1 MADSPHQDDR
11 SSKDLLKLVLSRLD
25 AVEHRLDALEAKQP
39 SEGAVLAEATEP
51 QQQSQAPASE
61 PIAGPAQPVAPIHRQ
76 PEPSER
82 AQRTKAAMDRLRE
95 LNAAEKPPTPQ
106 EPTTPSTSEPA
117 PAAPAKQLQ
126 ANHKPPT
133 KATPSP
139 KLEQFVGGRL
149 FAIVGALIV
158 IAGLSFAAR
167 LAWKNGWVT
176 LSDAGKC
183 WALAAA
189 GAAMLAAGEVLRRK
203 IGPRAS
209 AAVSASGLGALYVSV
224 WAAHG
229 LYELLSEP
237 VTLGL
242 MALVAA
248 IGIGVA
254 LHARLTVVAVLS
266 LLGAYLAPMI
276 ARTSDPQPWALPL
289 YLGMVTTIGLGLSIA
304 NVRYRVLRT
313 VCWWPMLLLGT
324 FWMFGFV
331 GSAPITAI
339 VFAAGVWSLFHAEL
353 VISARRHGD
362 DRHSGFASARPMVS
376 SFSTSAW
383 SALWAGVGFEVLSAG
398 LDWIG
403 PAGFAVAC
411 GLIAM
416 VLAGHLRVLRD
427 LPRTAEERLG
437 AALLAQSGGLLLAAI
452 GWGVSGWLQG
462 LAALGVGA
470 AAAVAARSIRSPGLL
485 VYAVVALAL
494 ATARVFSVDLIE
506 AHQPTTRSW
515 TLAGLHLTGW
525 SALALC
531 TAACWM
537 AAAWSA
543 QAIGTGWRRGLY
555 PILAAI
561 ALAIFAV
568 ITAHRETQLVSF
580 TVWLCAIGL
589 CTAAAGG
596 VRRRRLYEH
605 LGDALLLAAALCTLS
620 TQWFTDAGTPWL
632 GLVITN
638 DALAL
643 LALILAVAIRAVL
656 MLAQR
661 SALPQATL
669 PIYAATAVLL
679 LATLPV
685 HRQADP
691 ASLMYAWLAV
701 GTLAFGLHLWRRTL
715 RLDASACVVMALS
728 ISAWVAAFITPGWL
742 ESDAPL
748 VVHPG
753 LIGAGAIVLVLAAA
767 VWAGGTRPESLWS
780 HPSIPAV
787 IIGVAVLV
795 TFVAT
800 SFEATRAASVL
811 FEDQATQRGA
821 LSIWWGLFAI
831 ALLTVGAWRTL
842 SIARYAGLALLAT
855 ATAKAVL
862 WDLASVNDAVRVASF
877 VVLGVLLL
885 GVSAA
890 YLRVTKKAAAPDD
903 HEDGE

>member
-1 MADSPHQDDR
+1 MADAPHQDDR
-11 SSKDLLKLVLSRLD
+11 TSDDLLKLVLDRLG
-25 AVEHRLDALEAKQP
+25 AVERRLEALEAEQP
-39 SEGAVLAEATEP
+39 SDDAVLAETTEQP
-51 QQQSQAPASE
+51 QQSPAPVSE
-61 PIAGPAQPVAPIHRQ
+61 PIAEPAQPVAPIHQQ
-76 PEPSER
+76 PEANER
-82 AQRTKAAMDRLRE
+82 EQRTKAAMDRLRE
-95 LNAAEKPPTPQ
+95 LNAAEQSSPPEQPPRPDTGK
-106 EPTTPSTSEPA
+106 PA
-117 PAAPAKQLQ
+117 PAASAKQP
-126 ANHKPPT
+126 ANRKPTT

-167 LAWKNGWVT
+167 LAWKSGWVT

-183 WALAAA
+183 WALAGA

-203 IGPRAS
+203 VGSRAS
-209 AAVSASGLGALYVSV
+209 AAVFASGLGALYVSV

-229 LYELLSEP
+229 MYRLIGELP
-237 VTLGL
+237 ALGL
-242 MALVAA
+242 MALVGA

-266 LLGAYLAPMI
+266 LLGAYIAPMI
-276 ARTSDPQPWALPL
+276 ARTSNPQPWTLPL
-289 YLGMVTTIGLGLSIA
+289 YLGMVTAIGLSLSMA
-304 NVRYRVLRT
+304 HVRYRVLRT
-313 VCWWPMLLLGT
+313 VCWWPVLLLGT
-324 FWMFGFV
+324 LWMFGFV
-331 GSAPITAI
+331 GNAPITAI
-339 VFAAGVWSLFHAEL
+339 CFATGVWGLFHAEL

-362 DRHSGFASARPMVS
+362 AAHSGFATARPMVS

-383 SALWAGVGFEVLSAG
+383 AALWAGVGFETLSAG

-416 VLAGHLRVLRD
+416 VLAGHLQVLRD

-485 VYAVVALAL
+485 VYAVVALVL
-494 ATARVFSVDLIE
+494 ASARVFSLDLIE
-506 AHQPTTRSW
+506 AHQPATRSW

-561 ALAIFAV
+561 ALAILAV
-568 ITAHRETQLVSF
+568 VTAHRETQLVSF
-580 TVWLCAIGL
+580 TVWLCAVGIT
-589 CTAAAGG
+589 TAAIGG
-596 VRRRRLYEH
+596 VLRRRLYEH
-605 LGDALLLAAALCTLS
+605 LGDGLLLAAAFCTLS
-620 TQWFTDAGTPWL
+620 TQWFTDAGTPWA
-632 GLVITN
+632 GLVITK
-638 DALAL
+638 DAFAL
-643 LALILAVAIRAVL
+643 VALIAGVTIRTGF
-656 MLAQR
+656 MLARR
-661 SALPQATL
+661 SALPEAAL
-669 PIYAATAVLL
+669 PLYAAIAVLL
-679 LATLPV
+679 LALLPV
-685 HRQADP
+685 HRSADA

-701 GTLAFGLHLWRRTL
+701 SAVAFGLHLWRRTL
-715 RLDASACVVMALS
+715 SLDASACVVMALS
-728 ISAWVAAFITPGWL
+728 ISAWIAAFIAPGWL
-742 ESDAPL
+742 ESEAAL
-748 VVHPG
+748 MLHPG
-753 LIGAGAIVLVLAAA
+753 LLGAGAVVLLLAAA
-767 VWAGGTRPESLWS
+767 LWAAGRRLEPRWS
-780 HPSIPAV
+780 HAAMAGAIAS
-787 IIGVAVLV
+787 VAVLV
-795 TFVAT
+795 TFAAT
-800 SFEATRAASVL
+800 SFEATRAAAVM

-842 SIARYAGLALLAT
+842 SVARYVGLALLAT
-855 ATAKAVL
+855 ATAKAVI

-877 VVLGVLLL
+877 VVLGILLL

-890 YLRVTKKAAAPDD
+890 YLRVTKKAARPEEHDD
-903 HEDGE
+903 GV